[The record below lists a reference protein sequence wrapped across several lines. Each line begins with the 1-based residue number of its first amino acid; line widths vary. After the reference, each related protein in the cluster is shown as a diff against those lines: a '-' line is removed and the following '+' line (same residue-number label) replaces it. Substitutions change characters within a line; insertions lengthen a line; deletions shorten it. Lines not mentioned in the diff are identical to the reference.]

1 MQIERRVKTSLIG
14 LCAIVLLALAGC
26 QQIPRPDFS
35 GVPGAAATAAAVA
48 VQQAPTLE
56 AITLPPGA
64 LSEPVGTAVVDEA
77 GNVRVTVSDD
87 ELNRLINAR
96 LNQAA
101 ETGGQLPL
109 QNMRV
114 TFTGGSIHLAADV
127 TQPVSGRL
135 SVNFRPQVIDG
146 APRLELI
153 SASFGGISV
162 PPALLQTAESILNV
176 TLVDALD
183 ALPAT
188 AQLHEIVVGE
198 GSLTLVGRQ

>member
-1 MQIERRVKTSLIG
+1 V
-14 LCAIVLLALAGC
+14 AV
-26 QQIPRPDFS
+26 
-35 GVPGAAATAAAVA
+35 VPGTATTAAAVA
-48 VQQAPTLE
+48 VQQVPTFE
-56 AITLPPGA
+56 AMELPPVG
-64 LSEPVGTAVVDEA
+64 LSEPIGTAVVDEA

-135 SVNFRPQVIDG
+135 SVIFRPQVVDG
-146 APRLELI
+146 TPRLELV
-153 SASFGGISV
+153 SASFGGIAV
-162 PPALLQTAESILNV
+162 PPALLQTVESVLN
-176 TLVDALD
+176 LSLIDALNT
-183 ALPAT
+183 LPAT
-188 AQLHEIVVGE
+188 TQLQEITVAE
-198 GSLTLVGRQ
+198 GTLTLVGRQ